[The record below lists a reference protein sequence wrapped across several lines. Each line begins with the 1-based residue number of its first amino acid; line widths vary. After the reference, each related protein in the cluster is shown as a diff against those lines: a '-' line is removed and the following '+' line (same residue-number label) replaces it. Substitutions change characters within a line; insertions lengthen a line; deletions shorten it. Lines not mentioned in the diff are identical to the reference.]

1 MNVEEIMT
9 KDVKS
14 CRPGDSLFQAAQLMW
29 DHDCG
34 AIPVLNDVGEPIAMI
49 TDRDICMAC
58 YIQGRPPGEL
68 SVSSAMSMRIVT
80 CRADEA
86 VATAESLMRTQQVRR
101 LPIVDKKGVLVGI
114 LSLNDIAVH
123 SHQKKG
129 ALHRDELGSD
139 AIARTLSAICAR
151 PAMPQ
156 AAE

>member
-9 KDVKS
+9 RDVKS

-34 AIPVLNDVGEPIAMI
+34 AIPVVNDVNEPIAMI

-58 YIQGRPPGEL
+58 FIQGRPPGEL
-68 SVSSAMSMRIVT
+68 SVSSAMSSRVT
-80 CRADEA
+80 SCRADEA
-86 VATAESLMRTQQVRR
+86 ISTAESLMRTQQIRR
-101 LPIVDKKGVLVGI
+101 LPIIDKKGALVGI
-114 LSLNDIAVH
+114 LSLNDIATH
-123 SHQKKG
+123 AHQKKAG
-129 ALHRDELGSD
+129 LHRDELGPD

-151 PAMPQ
+151 PGMAN